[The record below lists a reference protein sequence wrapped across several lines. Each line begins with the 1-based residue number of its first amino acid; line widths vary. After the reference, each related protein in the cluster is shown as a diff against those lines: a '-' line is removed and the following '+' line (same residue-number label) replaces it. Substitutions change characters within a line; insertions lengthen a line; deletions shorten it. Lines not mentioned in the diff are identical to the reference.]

1 MSCKPLGPFK
11 GFTMLSMSGTTL
23 VTGCSEKE
31 AGSSSPWALAVK
43 PESKNKGK
51 MTIKQPPQRATQEK
65 EEGGWTDL
73 VPQML
78 QTHGADS
85 DILGQCLMFPDGE
98 PLQTKSC

>member
-51 MTIKQPPQRATQEK
+51 MTIK
-65 EEGGWTDL
+65 
-73 VPQML
+73 
-78 QTHGADS
+78 
-85 DILGQCLMFPDGE
+85 
-98 PLQTKSC
+98 